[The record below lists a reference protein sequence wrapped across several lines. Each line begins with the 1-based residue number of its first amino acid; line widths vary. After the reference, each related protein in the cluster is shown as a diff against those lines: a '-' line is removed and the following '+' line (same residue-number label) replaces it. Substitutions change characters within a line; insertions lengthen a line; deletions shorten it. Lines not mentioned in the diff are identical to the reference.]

1 MRKVGVSKGSAAPS
15 PVPGS
20 TSESA
25 GGEAM
30 RRTGSG
36 GGGQS
41 NSDLYL
47 HGNSHK
53 AVPRVASALSS
64 RKDSPIPRNDPS
76 VPGTPGRPT
85 GEAPMSPK
93 KLED

>member
-25 GGEAM
+25 GGELM

-36 GGGQS
+36 GGSQS
-41 NSDLYL
+41 KVHWYLGESSHNS
-47 HGNSHK
+47 
-53 AVPRVASALSS
+53 VPRVASALSS
-64 RKDSPIPRNDPS
+64 RKDSPLPRNDS
-76 VPGTPGRPT
+76 GVPGTPGRPT
-85 GEAPMSPK
+85 GKAPMS
-93 KLED
+93 